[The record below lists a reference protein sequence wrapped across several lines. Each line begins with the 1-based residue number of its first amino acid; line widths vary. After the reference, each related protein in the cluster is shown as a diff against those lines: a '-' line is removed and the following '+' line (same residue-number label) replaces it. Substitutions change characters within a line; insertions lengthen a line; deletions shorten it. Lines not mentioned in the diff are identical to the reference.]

1 MIDTNAVLLGGA
13 LPAVVAAVAMLGAW
27 KLGKHAGV
35 AWLVGVSLGYL
46 TGHWALDA
54 HGVGLAA
61 AVAKSFSPH
70 EARDWLPLAVISAAA
85 LEAIGLLGKKAIVLS
100 WVLRVGWCF
109 WLPWR
114 LLAGSVYLPSA
125 AEDLGFDTGA
135 WSTSETAAWLGG
147 VGGLLVL
154 AWLALRQA
162 STESLPRLRPRL
174 QSSLATFVALGATA
188 TITLSGSFTIGQLMG
203 VLTATLVGCGIAAA
217 ALRLE
222 SGPEAAAGPLL
233 ASFAGVLVI
242 ARFLLVPELPLYY
255 AGMLLLALVV
265 AVGWI
270 APPKLLS
277 ARFHSL
283 VRIAVCVAVL
293 ALVVVPAARDFAAS
307 QAVDESNPYLN
318 YTE

>member
-1 MIDTNAVLLGGA
+1 MIDAKAVLLGGA
-13 LPAVVAAVAMLGAW
+13 LPATVAAVAMYVAW
-27 KLGKHAGV
+27 KLGKHVGV

-46 TGHWALDA
+46 TGHWALDSV
-54 HGVGLAA
+54 GVGFAA

-85 LEAIGLLGKKAIVLS
+85 VEAIALLGKKAIVLG
-100 WVLRVGWCF
+100 WLLRVGWCL

-114 LLAGSVYLPSA
+114 LLAGSVYLPSTA
-125 AEDLGFDTGA
+125 QDLGFNSGA
-135 WSTSETAAWLGG
+135 WSTSEATAWIGG

-162 STESLPRLRPRL
+162 PTESLPRLR
-174 QSSLATFVALGATA
+174 SSLTTFVALGATA
-188 TITLSGSFTIGQLMG
+188 TIALSGSFTIGQLMG
-203 VLTATLVGCGIAAA
+203 VLTATLVGCGVAAA
-217 ALRLE
+217 ALRLKG
-222 SGPEAAAGPLL
+222 GPETAAGPLL
-233 ASFAGVLVI
+233 AAYAGVLVI

-255 AGMLLLALVV
+255 AGMLLLALVA

-270 APPKLLS
+270 APAKLFS
-277 ARFHSL
+277 ARVHSL
-283 VRIAVCVAVL
+283 VRLAVCVAVL

-318 YTE
+318 YSQ

>member
-1 MIDTNAVLLGGA
+1 MIDMNAVLLGGA
-13 LPAVVAAVAMLGAW
+13 LPAIVAAVAMLGAW

-35 AWLVGVSLGYL
+35 AWLVGISLGYL

-54 HGVGLAA
+54 HGVGFTE

-85 LEAIGLLGKKAIVLS
+85 LEAIGLLRKKAVILS

-147 VGGLLVL
+147 AGGLLVL

-162 STESLPRLRPRL
+162 PTESLPRLR
-174 QSSLATFVALGATA
+174 SSLATFVVLGATA
-188 TITLSGSFTIGQLMG
+188 TITLSGSFTLGQLMG

-255 AGMLLLALVV
+255 AGMLLLALVA

-270 APPKLLS
+270 APPKLLR

-283 VRIAVCVAVL
+283 LRIAVCVAAL

-318 YTE
+318 YSQ